1 MNRKIKFRGRITK
14 STEWVYGSLIV
25 YPDGEYNILSQR
37 KENSSKMDDW
47 YVDKQT
53 VGQFTGLYDKNG
65 QEVYEGDIV
74 KRKIIKSDFYPE
86 QYMPHIK
93 MCPEIR
99 FGEEFITR
107 MPKQKDIDNGIIDNF
122 DYEVV
127 GNIYDNPELLKGGT
141 K

>member
-47 YVDKQT
+47 CVDKQT

-74 KRKIIKSDFYPE
+74 RYF
-86 QYMPHIK
+86 
-93 MCPEIR
+93 
-99 FGEEFITR
+99 
-107 MPKQKDIDNGIIDNF
+107 KDELGIVKFVAGSFIIDGNTC
-122 DYEVV
+122 YESFLELGGKIAIV
-127 GNIYDNPELLKGGT
+127 GNIYENPDLLEEE
-141 K
+141 

>member
-1 MNRKIKFRGRITK
+1 
-14 STEWVYGSLIV
+14 
-25 YPDGEYNILSQR
+25 
-37 KENSSKMDDW
+37 
-47 YVDKQT
+47 
-53 VGQFTGLYDKNG
+53 
-65 QEVYEGDIV
+65 
-74 KRKIIKSDFYPE
+74 
-86 QYMPHIK
+86 

-127 GNIYDNPELLKGGT
+127 GNIYDNTELLKGGT

>member
-47 YVDKQT
+47 CVDKQT

-74 KRKIIKSDFYPE
+74 KRKIIKRTSRVKLIFFAVK
-86 QYMPHIK
+86 QFLKSILSSFLLIK
-93 MCPEIR
+93 SLPCDSTINYS
-99 FGEEFITR
+99 I
-107 MPKQKDIDNGIIDNF
+107 
-122 DYEVV
+122 
-127 GNIYDNPELLKGGT
+127 LK
-141 K
+141 

>member
-1 MNRKIKFRGRITK
+1 MNRKIIFRGRITK
-14 STEWVYGSLIV
+14 STDWVYGSLIV

-74 KRKIIKSDFYPE
+74 KRIIIISDFYPE

-93 MCPEIR
+93 EQH
-99 FGEEFITR
+99 E
-107 MPKQKDIDNGIIDNF
+107 
-122 DYEVV
+122 
-127 GNIYDNPELLKGGT
+127 T

>member
-47 YVDKQT
+47 CVDKQT

-74 KRKIIKSDFYPE
+74 THPTRHVQLKRSDF
-86 QYMPHIK
+86 K
-93 MCPEIR
+93 
-99 FGEEFITR
+99 EET
-107 MPKQKDIDNGIIDNF
+107 DNEHHAAEGI
-122 DYEVV
+122 
-127 GNIYDNPELLKGGT
+127 
-141 K
+141 